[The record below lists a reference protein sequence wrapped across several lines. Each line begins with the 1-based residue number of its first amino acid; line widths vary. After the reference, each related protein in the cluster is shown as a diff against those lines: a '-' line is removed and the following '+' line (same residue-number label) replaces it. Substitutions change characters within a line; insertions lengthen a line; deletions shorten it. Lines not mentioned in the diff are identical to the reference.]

1 MTERETVLR
10 SVLFLVIG
18 ILLLLSLVICVY
30 IVSDERDLIKVEADV
45 TDVTKDV
52 DGTGKNDVTIS
63 YEVDG
68 VTYHDNFYYKDDVN
82 VDDKIPIYYHE
93 NNVESIKTFKTSK
106 LIFICPAVGLV
117 LCLLGLFELFRKDR
131 SNDEEQ
137 EFKTSVINVVDN
149 TQQLKIVTTDTPVK
163 EYVKTPEEKIETE
176 VKTLKK
182 DNVPIID
189 KNVVQNTSSST
200 PVSQSTVAKT
210 TPAST
215 PVAPQVKN
223 SSAPSTNVGQTM
235 VSAPVAKS
243 STPVVNKP
251 ELPAVKT
258 EVKPSAPKGEVASSV
273 ETSKKLVNELKTEKP
288 LSPMEDAIMKKVQN
302 TTGNN
307 TKLSLDESEIKDVIR
322 DVLKEVLQEVK
333 EDKQPPKKVVQRR
346 VLPNYYYISG
356 TSLIYVE
363 PGKESKEIELKT
375 IKKVVRTINSEGN
388 VVKLVVSNDEIKC
401 ILTNMK
407 NIDLEQVANL
417 LHNKM
422 RTIDENFKEE
432 IEHKEY

>member
-30 IVSDERDLIKVEADV
+30 IVSDESDLIKVEADV

-82 VDDKIPIYYHE
+82 IDDKIPIYYHE
-93 NNVESIKTFKTSK
+93 NDVKSIKTFKTSK
-106 LIFICPAVGLV
+106 LIFICPAIGLV
-117 LCLLGLFELFRKDR
+117 LCLLGLFELFRKDHN
-131 SNDEEQ
+131 NDGED
-137 EFKTSVINVVDN
+137 EFKTAVINVVDN
-149 TQQLKIVTTDTPVK
+149 TQQLKIVTDNTPVK
-163 EYVKTPEEKIETE
+163 EYFKTPEEKIEAE
-176 VKTLKK
+176 VKALKK
-182 DNVPIID
+182 DQVPIVE
-189 KNVVQNTSSST
+189 KSNGQGQSTAMTSAAAVKPVQSNGQDT
-200 PVSQSTVAKT
+200 PVKPQ

-215 PVAPQVKN
+215 
-223 SSAPSTNVGQTM
+223 STM
-235 VSAPVAKS
+235 VSAPAPKRETTQVSK
-243 STPVVNKP
+243 TD
-251 ELPAVKT
+251 LPT
-258 EVKPSAPKGEVASSV
+258 VKPAEKVEEAKGEVASV
-273 ETSKKLVNELKTEKP
+273 VATPKKLVNELKEESP
-288 LSPMEDAIMKKVQN
+288 LSPVENAVLKKVQN
-302 TTGNN
+302 TGNGDS
-307 TKLSLDESEIKDVIR
+307 KVSLDESEIKDVIR

-333 EDKQPPKKVVQRR
+333 EEKQPPKKVVQRR

-363 PGKESKEIELKT
+363 PGKESKEVELKT

>member
-30 IVSDERDLIKVEADV
+30 IVSDESDLIKVEADV

-82 VDDKIPIYYHE
+82 IDDKIPIYYHE
-93 NNVESIKTFKTSK
+93 NDVKSIKTFKTSK
-106 LIFICPAVGLV
+106 LIFICPAIGLV
-117 LCLLGLFELFRKDR
+117 LCLLGLFELFRKDHN
-131 SNDEEQ
+131 NDGED
-137 EFKTSVINVVDN
+137 EFKTAVINVVDN
-149 TQQLKIVTTDTPVK
+149 TQQLKIVTDNTPVK
-163 EYVKTPEEKIETE
+163 EYFKTPEEKIETE
-176 VKTLKK
+176 VKALKK
-182 DNVPIID
+182 NQVPIVE
-189 KNVVQNTSSST
+189 KSNGQGQSTAMTSAAAVKPVQSNGQAT
-200 PVSQSTVAKT
+200 PVKPQ

-215 PVAPQVKN
+215 
-223 SSAPSTNVGQTM
+223 STM
-235 VSAPVAKS
+235 VSAPAPKGETAQVSK
-243 STPVVNKP
+243 TD
-251 ELPAVKT
+251 LPAVKPA
-258 EVKPSAPKGEVASSV
+258 EKVEEAKGEVASV
-273 ETSKKLVNELKTEKP
+273 VATPKKLVNELKEESP
-288 LSPMEDAIMKKVQN
+288 LSPVENAVLKKVQN
-302 TTGNN
+302 TGNGDS
-307 TKLSLDESEIKDVIR
+307 KVSLDESEIKDVIR

-333 EDKQPPKKVVQRR
+333 EEKQPPKKVVQRR

-363 PGKESKEIELKT
+363 PGKESKEVELKT

>member
-30 IVSDERDLIKVEADV
+30 IVSDESDLIKVEADV

-82 VDDKIPIYYHE
+82 IDDKIPIYYHE
-93 NNVESIKTFKTSK
+93 NDVKSIKTFKTSK
-106 LIFICPAVGLV
+106 LIFICPAIGLV
-117 LCLLGLFELFRKDR
+117 LCLLGLFELFRKDHN
-131 SNDEEQ
+131 NDGED
-137 EFKTSVINVVDN
+137 EFKTAVINVVDN
-149 TQQLKIVTTDTPVK
+149 TQQLKIVTDNTPVK
-163 EYVKTPEEKIETE
+163 EYFKTPEEKIETE
-176 VKTLKK
+176 VKALKK
-182 DNVPIID
+182 NQVPIVE
-189 KNVVQNTSSST
+189 KSNGQGQSTAMTSAAAVKPVQSNGQAT
-200 PVSQSTVAKT
+200 PVKPQ

-215 PVAPQVKN
+215 
-223 SSAPSTNVGQTM
+223 STM
-235 VSAPVAKS
+235 VSA
-243 STPVVNKP
+243 
-251 ELPAVKT
+251 
-258 EVKPSAPKGEVASSV
+258 SAPKGETTQVSKTDLPAVKPAEKVEEAKGEVASV
-273 ETSKKLVNELKTEKP
+273 VATPKKLVNELKEESP
-288 LSPMEDAIMKKVQN
+288 LSPVENAVLKKVQN
-302 TTGNN
+302 TGNGDS
-307 TKLSLDESEIKDVIR
+307 KVSLNESEIKDVIR

-333 EDKQPPKKVVQRR
+333 EEKQPPKKVVQRR

-363 PGKESKEIELKT
+363 PGKESKEVELKT

>member
-30 IVSDERDLIKVEADV
+30 IVSDESDLIKVEADV

-82 VDDKIPIYYHE
+82 IDDKIPIYYHE
-93 NNVESIKTFKTSK
+93 NDVKSIKTFKTSK
-106 LIFICPAVGLV
+106 LIFICPAIGLV
-117 LCLLGLFELFRKDR
+117 LCLLGLFELFRKDHN
-131 SNDEEQ
+131 NDGED
-137 EFKTSVINVVDN
+137 EFKTAVINVVDN
-149 TQQLKIVTTDTPVK
+149 TQQLKIVTDNTPVK
-163 EYVKTPEEKIETE
+163 EYFKTPEEKIE
-176 VKTLKK
+176 
-182 DNVPIID
+182 P
-189 KNVVQNTSSST
+189 VQSNGQAT
-200 PVSQSTVAKT
+200 PVKPQ

-215 PVAPQVKN
+215 
-223 SSAPSTNVGQTM
+223 STM
-235 VSAPVAKS
+235 VSAPAPKGETTQVSK
-243 STPVVNKP
+243 TD
-251 ELPAVKT
+251 LPT
-258 EVKPSAPKGEVASSV
+258 VKPAEKVEEAKGEVASV
-273 ETSKKLVNELKTEKP
+273 VATPKKLVNELKEESP
-288 LSPMEDAIMKKVQN
+288 LSPVENAVLKKVQN
-302 TTGNN
+302 TGNGDS
-307 TKLSLDESEIKDVIR
+307 KVSLDENEIKDVIR

-333 EDKQPPKKVVQRR
+333 EEKQPPKKVVQRR

-363 PGKESKEIELKT
+363 PGKESKEVELKT

>member
-30 IVSDERDLIKVEADV
+30 IVSDESDLIKVEADV

-82 VDDKIPIYYHE
+82 IDDKIPIYYHE
-93 NNVESIKTFKTSK
+93 NDVKSIKTFKTSK
-106 LIFICPAVGLV
+106 LIFICPAIGLV
-117 LCLLGLFELFRKDR
+117 LCLLGLFELFRKDHN
-131 SNDEEQ
+131 NDGED
-137 EFKTSVINVVDN
+137 EFKTAVINVVDN
-149 TQQLKIVTTDTPVK
+149 TQQLKIVTDNTPVK
-163 EYVKTPEEKIETE
+163 EYFKTPEEKIEAE

-182 DNVPIID
+182 NQVPIVE
-189 KNVVQNTSSST
+189 KSNGQGQSTAMTSAAAVKPVQSNGQAT
-200 PVSQSTVAKT
+200 PVKPQ

-215 PVAPQVKN
+215 
-223 SSAPSTNVGQTM
+223 STM
-235 VSAPVAKS
+235 VSAPAPKGE
-243 STPVVNKP
+243 TTQVNKTD
-251 ELPAVKT
+251 LPAVKPA
-258 EVKPSAPKGEVASSV
+258 EKVEEAKGEVASV
-273 ETSKKLVNELKTEKP
+273 VATPKKLVNELKEESP
-288 LSPMEDAIMKKVQN
+288 LSPVENAVLKKVQN
-302 TTGNN
+302 TGNGDS
-307 TKLSLDESEIKDVIR
+307 KVSLDESEIKDVIR

-333 EDKQPPKKVVQRR
+333 EEKQPPKKVVQRR

-363 PGKESKEIELKT
+363 PGKESKEVELKT